1 MLTISNNLVAY
12 FVRNPLNSFE
22 QTDQIYKVL

>member
-12 FVRNPLNSFE
+12 IVSKPLDSFE
-22 QTDQIYKVL
+22 QTDQIYKV